1 MAIDTGFS
9 LPPDLPVPVDDGA
22 CRHLLGLRM
31 RSISAPCRQRAPS
44 FTSIPGPAFRVSHC
58 PPGGTR
64 SPARVGAR
72 RKAARFA
79 IITPNSQRWALT
91 FYSLSTQSTEYQKEM
106 AERLHLPFPA
116 LSDANFA
123 LCAALRLP
131 MFEAD
136 GKRLTLIIAD
146 GRIEAVFYPIFPP
159 DRNAGDVI
167 DWLRNNRVRCA

>member
-1 MAIDTGFS
+1 
-9 LPPDLPVPVDDGA
+9 
-22 CRHLLGLRM
+22 
-31 RSISAPCRQRAPS
+31 
-44 FTSIPGPAFRVSHC
+44 
-58 PPGGTR
+58 
-64 SPARVGAR
+64 VGAR

>member
-1 MAIDTGFS
+1 
-9 LPPDLPVPVDDGA
+9 
-22 CRHLLGLRM
+22 
-31 RSISAPCRQRAPS
+31 
-44 FTSIPGPAFRVSHC
+44 
-58 PPGGTR
+58 
-64 SPARVGAR
+64 
-72 RKAARFA
+72 
-79 IITPNSQRWALT
+79 
-91 FYSLSTQSTEYQKEM
+91 M